1 MSRDDRI
8 VDVETEDM
16 ATEDMEERATLEAA
30 ADSSAHSAADE
41 LENINDKLSYVIQL
55 SRAYMLDG
63 KAIKEVDLSGLE
75 DLTTA
80 DGEYID
86 RVMAKMG
93 YHPKDKF
100 RDLTYTKHIA
110 MRVTNLPIEFFN
122 SLRWKDQQN
131 ISSRISLY
139 FLF

>member
-1 MSRDDRI
+1 MNKENEAGNI
-8 VDVETEDM
+8 TTEEIAEEM
-16 ATEDMEERATLEAA
+16 AAVEAA
-30 ADSSAHSAADE
+30 ADGSVQNAENDPAD
-41 LENINDKLSYVIQL
+41 INEALPYVIQL
-55 SRAYMLDG
+55 SKAYNLDG
-63 KAIKEVDLSGLE
+63 REIREVDLSGLE

-86 RVMAKMG
+86 RVMAKMK

-110 MRVTNLPIEFFN
+110 MRVTNLPVEFFN
-122 SLRWKDQQN
+122 SLRWKDLQA
-131 ISSRISLY
+131 ISSRISVY

>member
-1 MSRDDRI
+1 MD
-8 VDVETEDM
+8 EDSM
-16 ATEDMEERATLEAA
+16 VLNIEEAEEKAALEAA
-30 ADSSAHSAADE
+30 ADISAQNTD
-41 LENINDKLSYVIQL
+41 NDLKDLNEKIPYVIPL
-55 SRAYMLDG
+55 SKAYDLDG
-63 KAIKEVDLSGLE
+63 QKIKEVDLSGLE

-86 RVMAKMG
+86 RVMAKMT

-122 SLRWKDQQN
+122 ALKWKDQQA
-131 ISSRISLY
+131 ITSRISIY

>member
-1 MSRDDRI
+1 MKNDAI
-8 VDVETEDM
+8 TTEELTEEM
-16 ATEDMEERATLEAA
+16 AAVEAA
-30 ADSSAHSAADE
+30 ADSSTQEAESDP
-41 LENINDKLSYVIQL
+41 ENINDKLPYVIRL
-55 SRAYMLDG
+55 SKPYVLEG
-63 KAIKEVDLSGLE
+63 KEIREVDLSGLD

-100 RDLTYTKHIA
+100 KDLTYTKHIA
-110 MRVTNLPIEFFN
+110 MRVTNLPVEFFN
-122 SLRWKDQQN
+122 SLKWKDLQA
-131 ISSRISLY
+131 ITSRIAIY

>member
-1 MSRDDRI
+1 MDKENKVVNI
-8 VDVETEDM
+8 
-16 ATEDMEERATLEAA
+16 EEAEEIAAVEAA
-30 ADSSAHSAADE
+30 ADSTAQNADND
-41 LENINDKLSYVIQL
+41 LSDINEKLPYVIQL
-55 SRAYMLDG
+55 SKAYDLDG
-63 KAIKEVDLSGLE
+63 QTIKEVDLSGLE

-86 RVMAKMG
+86 RVMAKMN

-122 SLRWKDQQN
+122 GMKWKDQQA
-131 ISSRISLY
+131 ITSRISIY